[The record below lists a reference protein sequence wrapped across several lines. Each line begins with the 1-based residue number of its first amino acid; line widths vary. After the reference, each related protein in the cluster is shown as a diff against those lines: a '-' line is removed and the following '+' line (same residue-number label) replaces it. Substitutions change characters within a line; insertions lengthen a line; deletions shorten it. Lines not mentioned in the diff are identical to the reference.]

1 MVLAEV
7 TGAVLELGGGSRGVG
22 FGTFEETEGGEE
34 DRGSE
39 VESFGWTESVVEAVL
54 GGSRSVSLSSFS
66 RSSVGASLGAS
77 CPDDMSLCTES
88 SVGSSFVSS
97 GSLTGRGSV
106 GSSSL
111 SFCPSTLEGIR
122 GETLEICVSG
132 REV

>member
-1 MVLAEV
+1 MVLAGV
-7 TGAVLELGGGSRGVG
+7 TGAVLELGGGSRGVW
-22 FGTFEETEGGEE
+22 FGTFEETDGGEG

-39 VESFGWTESVVEAVL
+39 VSSFGGTEPVLEAVL

-66 RSSVGASLGAS
+66 RLSVGGSLGAS
-77 CPDDMSLCTES
+77 CPDDLSLCTES
-88 SVGSSFVSS
+88 SVGSSFVLS

-111 SFCPSTLEGIR
+111 SFCPSKLEGIR
-122 GETLEICVSG
+122 GETLEIWMSG